1 MTCESEVTIMR
12 KMLLTISVYNLFL
25 SLLSI
30 VLGSLMQGFYK
41 GQMLRLGSDYAI
53 RMKGIW
59 AWVSESLSIYFA
71 IAFVAFLIVFF
82 IVFMLHKNKK
92 EN

>member
-12 KMLLTISVYNLFL
+12 KVLLTISVYNLFL

-30 VLGSLMQGFYK
+30 VLGSHMQGFYK
-41 GQMLRLGSDYAI
+41 AQMLSLGSDYAI

-82 IVFMLHKNKK
+82 IVFMLQKK